1 MKKYIALLSF
11 FVACVSQATTVLL
24 NGVTVGMTDFNS
36 KKMFD
41 GTDDDLCWAFAASNA
56 IAYWQWNQ
64 FGNNLP
70 AGIPSGLEYT
80 GNYSGKYTEITEAF
94 YKSWTNGGG
103 FEKVAFT
110 WWFTGEDIS
119 KEMESESVLK
129 DTAISAGFYEDTI
142 YTQGEFVKEFDIA
155 ENTDVNYIK
164 EVMDYVINN
173 NGAFTLEIVNP
184 ELESGHAITLW
195 GYEIVDDEITGLYIS
210 DSDDDCE
217 TNVFVEIEWDS
228 EFDGGA
234 WVLQDEDY
242 KDYYIDGITGLVTV
256 PEPSTYALIFSA
268 IALVFVA
275 YRRRIK

>member
-1 MKKYIALLSF
+1 MKKFIVLLSF
-11 FVACVSQATTVLL
+11 FIACVSQATTVLL
-24 NGVTVGMTDFNS
+24 DGVTVGMTDFNS
-36 KKMFD
+36 KKVFD
-41 GTDDDLCWAFAASNA
+41 GTDNDLCWAFAASNA

-64 FGNNLP
+64 FGDDLP

-80 GNYSGKYTEITEAF
+80 GSYTDVTEAF
-94 YKSWTNGGG
+94 QKSWTNGGG

-129 DTAISAGFYEDTI
+129 DTAISAGFYKDTI

-173 NGAFTLEIVNP
+173 DGALTLGITNP
-184 ELESGHAITLW
+184 ELESAHAITLW

-210 DSDDDCE
+210 DSDFDLE
-217 TNVFVEIEWDS
+217 TNAFVEIEWDS

-234 WVLQDEDY
+234 WILQGEVY
-242 KDYYIDGITGLVTV
+242 ENYYIANITGLVTV
-256 PEPSTYALIFSA
+256 PEPSTYALIFGA

>member
-1 MKKYIALLSF
+1 MKKFIVLLSF

-24 NGVTVGMTDFNS
+24 DGVTVGMTDFNS

-41 GTDDDLCWAFAASNA
+41 GTDNELCWAFAASNA

-64 FGNNLP
+64 FGDDLP
-70 AGIPSGLEYT
+70 AGIPNGLEYT
-80 GNYSGKYTEITEAF
+80 GSYTDVTEAF
-94 YKSWTNGGG
+94 QKSWTNGGG

-129 DTAISAGFYEDTI
+129 DTAISAGFYVDTI
-142 YTQGEFVKEFDIA
+142 YTQGEFVKEFDISG
-155 ENTDVNYIK
+155 NTDVNYIK

-242 KDYYIDGITGLVTV
+242 KDYYIDGITGLVIV